1 MQTDALLL
9 SPLSPSDYGWL
20 CELYADPEVMRYIGT
35 GVRNPKV
42 AATALD
48 KMLVARPPSGYWT
61 LRDRETM
68 EPVGGVMLMVRKEG
82 SPLELGFLL
91 AKTAWGRGLAT
102 QAVRAILANAFSGH
116 GVPLIEAFTD
126 ARNEASAKVLRKAG
140 FRDLGLTAGP
150 YGGQDRKWSVT
161 RDQRLP

>member
-1 MQTDALLL
+1 METEALVL
-9 SPLSPSDYGWL
+9 SPLSRSDYGWL

-35 GVRNPKV
+35 GVRSPKV

-61 LRDRETM
+61 LRDRTTNA
-68 EPVGGVMLMVRKEG
+68 PLGGIMLMVRKEG

-91 AKTAWGRGLAT
+91 ARPAWGRGLAT
-102 QAVRAILANAFSGH
+102 QAVRAVLANAFSGRD
-116 GVPLIEAFTD
+116 VPLIEAYTD

-140 FRDLGLTAGP
+140 FRDLGLSAGP
-150 YGGQDRKWSVT
+150 YGGLDRKWSVS
-161 RDQRLP
+161 RDERLP